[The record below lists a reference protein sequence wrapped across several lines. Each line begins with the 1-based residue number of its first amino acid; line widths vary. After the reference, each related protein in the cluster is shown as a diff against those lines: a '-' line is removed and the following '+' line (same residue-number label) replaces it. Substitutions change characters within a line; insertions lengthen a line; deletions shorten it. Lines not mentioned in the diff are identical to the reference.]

1 MDEEIIDTVYAY
13 SLELGDRIEYMDPED
28 GRWVIDT
35 VKDLEDSKDQM
46 KIYLEDRDDPLEV
59 DPEQRFD
66 LYGYTAINA

>member
-35 VKDLEDSKDQM
+35 VKDIEDSKDQM

-66 LYGYTAINA
+66 LYGYTVVNA